1 MVQYCRPS
9 TRLRVVVLC
18 FSLLAFGKLA
28 MSQLPTATILGE
40 IKDSTGAVIPGA
52 SITAKNVETGLTRT
66 GMSAE
71 DGSYRFSAL
80 PVGSYEV
87 KVELPGFRTEV
98 RSGLTLTVSQEA
110 VINFTMQAG
119 AVDQTIVVTEDAPL
133 VNTTSG
139 ALGGLVDEQKVAE
152 LPLNGRNFI
161 DLTLLQPGIT
171 QHRNIGVAAS
181 TVGLWFSSN
190 GAPLRSNNYLLDG
203 AILTNLTQG
212 TSASQDG
219 STLGIEGIREY
230 RVITNSFSAE
240 YGMTMGSQ
248 IVMVTKG
255 GTNTLHGSLFEYFR
269 NSALDARNFFDYKTA
284 ASNRRLPA
292 FTRNQFGGSVGG
304 PIKKDKT
311 FFFGVYEG
319 LRQRLGITTIS
330 NVMPAA
336 CHTANYVVDRS
347 CVGQTLPVGQ
357 TLTVA
362 PTMRSI
368 LDLFP
373 APNLPGDKFTFPFT
387 QPTRDDYGQGRIDH
401 IFSPADSM
409 FGRYTINDTTE
420 TNPLNYPQFRTFRF
434 SRNEYTTLSENHIFS
449 PALLATVRFS
459 LSRTHPR
466 NPSPSGLIG
475 PQYSFVQGEEIGTIN
490 IGGVTGMGPN
500 AAPND
505 FSQRV
510 FTWSG
515 DFFYTRGRHSLKL
528 GTLANH
534 YWQYFLNNNNAVGTM
549 TFANINNFLTG
560 LASQY
565 SVLTPGSI
573 RTRTY
578 TYNTLGFYAQDDFRI
593 LPNLTFNLGL
603 RYEFLTVPQEL
614 TGHGSA
620 LRDIQHDDKGA
631 LGPPFRN
638 MSLLNFSPRFGF
650 AWNVTGDGKTALR
663 GGFAELYDIGVTGVS
678 MVIAAI
684 GTPPFSS
691 FTSVATPSTI
701 TLPLSFPPSVLGK
714 SLRLTDYNLKQSH
727 ILDYNLTL
735 ERQLP
740 WQMGLTLGYA
750 GSRGINLMQLRDG
763 NPTVPQILPD
773 GRKFWTGNDPRV
785 NPNWGAIELHTAAAN
800 SWYNAFQF
808 GVNKRLTSGLQFQS
822 SYTWSKLIDETQGQ
836 AGADNQVSSLFG
848 VDPSNRRIDR
858 GPADF
863 DLRHNWQFNT
873 IYQISTPFKSGV
885 PAAVLGG
892 WRASSIL
899 SVQSGYPF
907 TPSLRT
913 NRSRSGVNAGGG
925 GQGAG
930 NIDRP
935 NLVPGRSKKDTILG
949 GPNHYFDPAAFTLQD
964 AGFLGTSGRNY
975 LTGPGYFNL
984 DFSLGKNIPVK
995 QLGDSGALEFRGEF
1009 FNILNHPNFAMN
1021 DVFRQVFAGNATGE
1035 APLPTAGVITTTGS
1049 ARSRQIQFALK
1060 LLF

>member
-1 MVQYCRPS
+1 MAQVTDYLAS
-9 TRLRVVVLC
+9 KKLLVIALS
-18 FSLLAFGKLA
+18 FSLLSMGRLA
-28 MSQLPTATILGE
+28 MAQLPTATILGT
-40 IKDSTGAVIPGA
+40 IKDSTGAVVPGA
-52 SITAKNVETGLTRT
+52 GLTAKNVETGLTRT
-66 GMSAE
+66 AASDE
-71 DGSYRFSAL
+71 DGSYRFSAM
-80 PVGSYEV
+80 PVGTYEV
-87 KVELPGFRTEV
+87 RVELGGFRTEV
-98 RSGLTLTVSQEA
+98 RSGLTLAVSEEA
-110 VINFTMQAG
+110 VVNFALQVG
-119 AVDQTIVVTEDAPL
+119 AVDQTVVVTEEAPL

-139 ALGGLVDEQKVAE
+139 ALGGLVDERKVAE

-161 DLTLLQPGIT
+161 DLTLLQPGVT
-171 QHRNIGVAAS
+171 QHRNLGVAAS

-203 AILTNLTQG
+203 ALMTNLTQG

-240 YGMTMGSQ
+240 YGLTMGSQ
-248 IVMVTKG
+248 VVMVTKG
-255 GTNTLHGSLFEYFR
+255 GTNTLHGTLFEYFR

-292 FTRNQFGGSVGG
+292 FTRNQFGGSLGG

-311 FFFGVYEG
+311 FFFAVYEG
-319 LRQRLGITTIS
+319 LRQRLGVTTVS
-330 NVMPAA
+330 NVMGAA
-336 CHTANYVVDRS
+336 CHAPTDNP
-347 CVGQTLPVGQ
+347 CVAGG
-357 TLTVA
+357 TVA
-362 PTMRSI
+362 PVVRPL
-368 LDLFP
+368 LDLYP
-373 APNLPGDKFTFPFT
+373 LPNLPGNQFTFPFA
-387 QPTRDDYGQGRIDH
+387 QPTRDDYGQGRVDQ
-401 IFSPADSM
+401 IFSPADSL
-409 FGRYTINDTTE
+409 FGRYTINDTSE
-420 TNPLNYPQFRTFRF
+420 TNPMNYPQFRTLRF

-449 PALLATVRFS
+449 PGLVGTFRFS
-459 LSRTHPR
+459 FSRTHPK

-505 FSQRV
+505 FKQKV

-528 GTLANH
+528 GTLVNH
-534 YWQYFLNNNNAVGTM
+534 YWQYILNNNNAVGTV
-549 TFANINNFLTG
+549 TFANVNNFLLGQT
-560 LASQY
+560 SQY
-565 SVLTPGSI
+565 SVMTPGSL
-573 RTRTY
+573 RERTY
-578 TYNTLGFYAQDDFRI
+578 TYNTLGFYAQDDFRV

-603 RYEFLTVPQEL
+603 RYEFLTLPDEVN
-614 TGHGSA
+614 GRGSA
-620 LRDIQHDDKGA
+620 LRDIQHDDKGTV
-631 LGPPFRN
+631 GPPYRN

-678 MVIAAI
+678 MAIAAI

-691 FTSVATPSTI
+691 FSSVATPSPL
-701 TLPLSFPPSVLGK
+701 TLPFSFPPSVLGK
-714 SLRLTDYNLKQSH
+714 SLRLIDYEMQQPH

-740 WQMGLTLGYA
+740 GEIGLTLGYA
-750 GSRGINLMQLRDG
+750 GSRGINIMQIKDG

-773 GRKFWTGNDPRV
+773 GRKFWTGNDPRI
-785 NPNWGAIELHTAAAN
+785 NPNWGAIELHTAAGN
-800 SWYNAFQF
+800 SWYNALQF
-808 GVNKRLTSGLQFQS
+808 GVNKRLSKGLQFQS
-822 SYTWSKLIDETQGQ
+822 SYTWSKLLDETQGQ

-848 VDPSNRRIDR
+848 VDPSNRLQDR

-863 DLRHNWQFNT
+863 DLRHNWQFNA
-873 IYQISTPFKSGV
+873 IYQLPQPFQNRALS
-885 PAAVLGG
+885 AVLNG
-892 WRASSIL
+892 WRASGIM

-925 GQGAG
+925 GAGAG
-930 NIDRP
+930 NIDHP
-935 NLVPGRSKKDTILG
+935 NLVPGRTKGDIILG
-949 GPNHYFDPAAFTLQD
+949 GPNQYFDPTAFTLQD
-964 AGFLGTSGRNY
+964 VGFLGTSGRNI
-975 LTGPGYFNL
+975 LTGPGFFNL

-995 QLGDSGALEFRGEF
+995 QLGDAGALEFRGEF
-1009 FNILNHPNFAMN
+1009 FNVLNHPNFAIN
-1021 DVFRQVFAGNATGE
+1021 DAFRQVFAGNATGE
-1035 APLPTAGVITTTGS
+1035 APLPTAGVITTTGT

>member
-1 MVQYCRPS
+1 MVQYCRS
-9 TRLRVVVLC
+9 SMLLRVIMLG
-18 FSLLAFGKLA
+18 FSILTMGKVA
-28 MSQLPTATILGE
+28 IAQLPTATILGTV
-40 IKDSTGAVIPGA
+40 KDSTGAVIPGA
-52 SITAKNVETGLTRT
+52 AISAKNLETDLTRT
-66 GMSAE
+66 GISAE
-71 DGSYRFSAL
+71 DGSYQFSAL
-80 PVGSYEV
+80 PVGSYEMR
-87 KVELPGFRTEV
+87 VELPGFRTEV

-110 VINFTMQAG
+110 VVNFTMRAG
-119 AVDQTIVVTEDAPL
+119 AVDQTLVVTEDAPL

-139 ALGGLVDEQKVAE
+139 TLGGLVDEQKVAE

-171 QHRNIGVAAS
+171 QHRDAAVAAS

-203 AILTNLTQG
+203 AIMTNLTQG

-248 IVMVTKG
+248 VVMVTKG

-292 FTRNQFGGSVGG
+292 FARNQFGGSIGG

-311 FFFGVYEG
+311 FFFVVYEG
-319 LRQRLGITTIS
+319 LRQHLGVTTVS

-336 CHTANYVVDRS
+336 CHTPNHVVDRN
-347 CVGQTLPVGQ
+347 CVSTLAAGQ

-362 PTMRSI
+362 PIVQPI

-373 APNLPGDKFTFPFT
+373 APNLSGNKFTFPFT

-401 IFSPADSM
+401 IFSAADSL
-409 FGRYTINDTTE
+409 FGRYTVEDTTV
-420 TNPLNYPQFRTFRF
+420 TDPLNYPQFRTLRF
-434 SRNEYTTLSENHIFS
+434 SRNEYTTVSENHIFS

-490 IGGVTGMGPN
+490 IGGVTTMGPN
-500 AAPND
+500 TAPTD

-528 GTLANH
+528 GTLVNH
-534 YWQYFLNNNNAVGTM
+534 FRQNLLNNNNAVGTV
-549 TFANINNFLTG
+549 TFANVNNFLLGST
-560 LASQY
+560 SQY

-573 RTRTY
+573 RYRTY
-578 TYNTLGFYAQDDFRI
+578 NYNTLGFYAQDDLRV

-603 RYEFLTVPQEL
+603 RYEFLTVPNEL

-620 LRDIQHDDKGA
+620 IRDIQRDDKGT

-638 MSLLNFSPRFGF
+638 SSLLSLSPRFGF
-650 AWNVTGDGKTALR
+650 AWNVTGDGKTAVR
-663 GGFAELYDIGVTGVS
+663 GGFAELYDIGVMGVS
-678 MVIAAI
+678 LAIAAI

-691 FTSVATPSTI
+691 FSSVATPAPL
-701 TLPLSFPPSVLGK
+701 TLPFSFSPSVLGK
-714 SLRLTDYNLKQSH
+714 SLRLLDYNLKQPH

-750 GSRGINLMQLRDG
+750 GSRGINIMKITDG
-763 NPTVPQILPD
+763 NPTIPQILSD

-785 NPNWGAIELHTAAAN
+785 NPNWGAIELHTAGAN
-800 SWYNAFQF
+800 SWYNALQF
-808 GVNKRLTSGLQFQS
+808 GVNKRLTNGLQFQS

-836 AGADNQVSSLFG
+836 AGADNQVSNLFG
-848 VDPSNRRIDR
+848 VDPSNRRMDR
-858 GPADF
+858 GLADF
-863 DLRHNWQFNT
+863 DMRHNWQFNT
-873 IYQISTPFKSGV
+873 IYLVPTPFKGGV

-907 TPSLRT
+907 TPALRT

-935 NLVPGRSKKDTILG
+935 NLVPGRTKKDIILG
-949 GPNHYFDPAAFTLQD
+949 GPNRYFDPTAFVLQD

-984 DFSLGKNIPVK
+984 DLSLGKNIPLK

-1009 FNILNHPNFAMN
+1009 FNILNHANFAMT
-1021 DVFRQVFAGNATGE
+1021 DTFRQVFAGNATGE
-1035 APLPTAGVITTTGS
+1035 APLPTAGVITSTGQ